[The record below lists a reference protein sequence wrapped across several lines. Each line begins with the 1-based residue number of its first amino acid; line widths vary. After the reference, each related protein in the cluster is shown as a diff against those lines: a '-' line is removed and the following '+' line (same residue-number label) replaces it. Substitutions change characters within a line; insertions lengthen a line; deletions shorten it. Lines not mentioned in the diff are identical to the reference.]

1 MTSPWD
7 PQWRP
12 DPTGRRLAII
22 RASRRGAILAACLF
36 GPVVWLATAVTSPL
50 GIGDSIGG
58 AAFGCLMS
66 LPGLALL
73 GAALTPAAIGS
84 RASAAAAGLAMGIG
98 VPVAAVA
105 SAMIAVWVVV
115 AFVSGPDR
123 AGQLAGSVLRDG
135 VIAAETIAPVV
146 AAAAIAWVVLIR
158 RIAGVVDGV
167 SDRPPDRPPDRRP
180 H

>member
-22 RASRRGAILAACLF
+22 RASRRGAILAALLF
-36 GPVVWLATAVTSPL
+36 GPVVWLATAVTSPE
-50 GIGDSIGG
+50 GMGDSIGG
-58 AAFGCLMS
+58 GAFACLMS

-84 RASAAAAGLAMGIG
+84 RTSAATAGLAMGVG

-105 SAMIAVWVVV
+105 SAMIAVWIVV

-123 AGQLAGSVLRDG
+123 AGQLAGMVLRDG
-135 VIAAETIAPVV
+135 VSAAARVSPVV
-146 AAAAIAWVVLIR
+146 VVATVAWVVLVR
-158 RIAGVVDGV
+158 RFAGVAALEASSGGPV
-167 SDRPPDRPPDRRP
+167 PD
-180 H
+180 

>member
-22 RASRRGAILAACLF
+22 RASRRGAIIAAIIF
-36 GPVVWLATAVTSPL
+36 GPVVWLAVAVTSPE
-50 GIGDSIGG
+50 GIGNSVAGG
-58 AAFGCLMS
+58 VFACLMS

-84 RASAAAAGLAMGIG
+84 RTSAATAGLAMGVG
-98 VPVAAVA
+98 VPMAAVA

-115 AFVSGPDR
+115 AFLSGVDR
-123 AGQLAGSVLRDG
+123 AGQLAGMVLRDG
-135 VIAAETIAPVV
+135 VSAAARIAPIV
-146 AAAAIAWVVLIR
+146 AAAAFVWVVLVR
-158 RIAGVVDGV
+158 RLAGVAP
-167 SDRPPDRPPDRRP
+167 SDLAPPGPLPD
-180 H
+180 